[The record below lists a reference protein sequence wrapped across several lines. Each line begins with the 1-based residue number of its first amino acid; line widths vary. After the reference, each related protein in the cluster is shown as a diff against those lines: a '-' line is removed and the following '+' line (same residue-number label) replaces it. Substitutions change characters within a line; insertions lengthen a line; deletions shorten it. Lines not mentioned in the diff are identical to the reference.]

1 LHRIDIDGN
10 RAKISVAPWSGP
22 LVIDAQLEGHKSAH
36 ATATADGPHEV
47 VLTLEARPATNPT
60 TRHTAPATA
69 PARTTLDINTSR

>member
-1 LHRIDIDGN
+1 
-10 RAKISVAPWSGP
+10 
-22 LVIDAQLEGHKSAH
+22 VIDAQLEGHKSAH